1 MVRFM
6 LSFDK
11 GKKVAVA
18 LDKGNK
24 PVFYIRVTEDQ
35 ELPDIQCD
43 DSLALISDEDLKQI
57 KSAMKLGTI
66 EIAVIKK
73 LLKGRGKKIKGRDGI
88 ERAALPFLDG
98 KIDMAN
104 IKASEKIKRALQ
116 ILEDKC
122 NMKLKGEID
131 FTGDPSVHSVIPII
145 GDNKDDF
152 DRSIFLCAAS
162 GAGKSWLAKLIIEN
176 DLKKRPVVLF
186 SKIPDDKS
194 LESLE
199 GEKVEGHGG
208 KSVPRLIKIP
218 LLCEDDLL
226 DLPATSDLAD
236 TKHGVICMFDDI
248 DAFHSDIAQYIREYR
263 DSLLECGRHSNIT
276 CICTSHL
283 LNNYTKTKIMLNEAE
298 VVVLFP
304 NSNRRHSDLFLANRL
319 GVSKSERDFMI
330 EKAMRAGRFLA
341 MRMSAPN
348 MIIHNQGVVLI

>member
-1 MVRFM
+1 M
-6 LSFDK
+6 LSFDH

-18 LDKGNK
+18 LDKANK
-24 PVFYIRVTEDQ
+24 PVFYIRITEEK

-43 DSLALISDEDLKQI
+43 DSLALISEEDINQI
-57 KSAMKLGTI
+57 KYAMRLGSI
-66 EIAVIKK
+66 EVSVIKK
-73 LLKGRGKKIKGRDGI
+73 LLKSKGKKTKGKDGT
-88 ERAALPFLDG
+88 ERTTLPFKDG
-98 KIDMAN
+98 RIDMDN

-116 ILEDKC
+116 ILESKC
-122 NMKLKGEID
+122 LMKLKEEID

-145 GDNKDDF
+145 GDTKEDF

-186 SKIPDDKS
+186 SKIADDESLKS
-194 LESLE
+194 LE
-199 GEKVEGHGG
+199 GQKINGP
-208 KSVPRLIKIP
+208 KDTKIDRLIKIP
-218 LLCEDDLL
+218 LLSEEDLL
-226 DLPATSDLAD
+226 DLPALSDLGD
-236 TKHGVICMFDDI
+236 SKNGVICMFDDI

-263 DSLLECGRHSNIT
+263 DSLLECGRHNNIT

-283 LNNYTKTKIMLNEAE
+283 LNNYNKTKIALNEAE

-319 GVSKSERDFMI
+319 GVSKIERNFMI
-330 EKAMRAGRFLA
+330 DKAMRAGRFLA

>member
-1 MVRFM
+1 MM

-18 LDKGNK
+18 LDKNDK
-24 PVFYIRVTEDQ
+24 PVFYIHITEEK

-43 DSLALISDEDLKQI
+43 DALALISEEDFNQI
-57 KSAMKLGTI
+57 KKAMRLGAI
-66 EIAVIKK
+66 EISVIKR
-73 LLKGRGKKIKGRDGI
+73 LLKSRGKKVKGRDGK
-88 ERAALPFLDG
+88 ERTALPFKNG
-98 KIDMAN
+98 KIDVDN
-104 IKASEKIKRALQ
+104 IRASNKIRRAIS

-122 NMKLKGEID
+122 NLKLKQEID
-131 FTGDPSVHSVIPII
+131 FTHDSSVHSVVPII
-145 GDNKDDF
+145 GDAKEDF

-176 DLKKRPVVLF
+176 DLKKRPVILF
-186 SKIPDDKS
+186 SKIQDDKS

-199 GEKVEGHGG
+199 GQMVGSSGHGN
-208 KSVPRLIKIP
+208 KPRLIKIP
-218 LLCEDDLL
+218 LMSEEDLL
-226 DLPATSDLAD
+226 DLPATADLAD
-236 TKHGVICMFDDI
+236 SKNGVICMFDDI

-283 LNNYTKTKIMLNEAE
+283 LNNFNKTKIMLNEAE

-304 NSNRRHSDLFLANRL
+304 NSNRRHSDLFLQTRL
-319 GVSKSERDFMI
+319 GVPKSERDFMI
-330 EKAMRAGRFLA
+330 NKAMRSGRFLA

-348 MIIHNQGVVLI
+348 MIIHNQGVVMV

>member
-1 MVRFM
+1 MRFM
-6 LSFDK
+6 LSFDH

-18 LDKGNK
+18 LGKDNK
-24 PVFYIRVTEDQ
+24 PVFYIRITEEK

-43 DSLALISDEDLKQI
+43 DSLELISNEDIKQL
-57 KSAMKLGTI
+57 KSAMKLGSI

-73 LLKGRGKKIKGRDGI
+73 LLKERGKKTRGRDGI
-88 ERAALPFLDG
+88 ERAILPFLDG
-98 KIDMAN
+98 KIDMAK
-104 IKASEKIKRALQ
+104 IKASDKIKRALQ
-116 ILEDKC
+116 ILEEKC
-122 NMKLKGEID
+122 NMKLKEEID
-131 FTGDPSVHSVIPII
+131 FTRDPSVHSVIPII
-145 GDNKDDF
+145 GDNKDNF

-186 SKIPDDKS
+186 SKIPDDTS

-199 GEKVEGHGG
+199 REKIDNGRG
-208 KSVPRLIKIP
+208 KKVDRLIKIP
-218 LLCEDDLL
+218 LLSEEDLL
-226 DLPATSDLAD
+226 DLPALSDLAD
-236 TKHGVICMFDDI
+236 SKNGVICMFDDI

-283 LNNYTKTKIMLNEAE
+283 LNNYSKTKIMLNEAE
-298 VVVLFP
+298 LVVLFP
-304 NSNRRHSDLFLANRL
+304 NSNRRHSDLFLSHRL
-319 GVSKSERDFMI
+319 GVPKHERDFMI

-348 MIIHNQGVVLI
+348 MIIHNQGVVLV